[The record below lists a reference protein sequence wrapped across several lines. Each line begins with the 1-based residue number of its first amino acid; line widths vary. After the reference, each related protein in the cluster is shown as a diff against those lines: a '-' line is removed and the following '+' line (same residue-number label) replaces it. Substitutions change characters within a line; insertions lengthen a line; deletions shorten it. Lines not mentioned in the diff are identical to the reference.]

1 MLAAVA
7 VLAAVC
13 AWLARRN
20 RALEEENERL
30 RGRLSVGKTDG
41 RSGRGEED
49 GGGAD
54 GSGDA
59 DGSGGGGDGDKDGD
73 RDGGD
78 GSLDGADGSA
88 DGCDDGGDDEKEGA
102 DMEKTDADDEL
113 FASIDRRIDEGQ
125 LYLDQGF
132 GRDSIC
138 RLTGLSKERV
148 GQLIKRY
155 GGVGNLQVY
164 VNRKRAA
171 YAKQLMHEHKN
182 YTMEAI
188 ANECGIGNLSTF
200 YRIFK
205 QVYGVSPA
213 EFRRSVD
220 NAVAGD

>member
-1 MLAAVA
+1 M
-7 VLAAVC
+7 
-13 AWLARRN
+13 
-20 RALEEENERL
+20 
-30 RGRLSVGKTDG
+30 
-41 RSGRGEED
+41 D
-49 GGGAD
+49 GGGD
-54 GSGDA
+54 GSGD
-59 DGSGGGGDGDKDGD
+59 GGGDGDKDGD

-125 LYLDQGF
+125 LYLDPGF